1 MYGPLDAGAAGEE
14 DPLLVTGSNFA
25 PGELRVR
32 FGGVAAAIVCESF
45 TRCAQ
50 VGQHC
55 GALSF
60 MPKDALRSGAA
71 RRRGSV
77 FWGVRLFF
85 FGLCF

>member
-1 MYGPLDAGAAGEE
+1 M
-14 DPLLVTGSNFA
+14 
-25 PGELRVR
+25 R

-71 RRRGSV
+71 RRRGQ
-77 FWGVRLFF
+77 RLLGRAALFLIIF
-85 FGLCF
+85 YLGLAEELRPRRPPGGGLFVSCRTTICTVA